1 MSLLPSRLLTL
12 GCAIALAAA
21 SMLASPPVAAQASQR
36 GAIDE
41 QALRQDMQRAIDR
54 RRRELLPEYQRR
66 VREDGRANADA
77 WLRATAERLGREDGE
92 RVRRNHDS
100 GKYDAASRNMADMPA
115 AGDRRGTGKKAADGK
130 RKDPACARMVTR
142 QRNVPSVSGGPMQ
155 MIMVTECVPASR

>member
-1 MSLLPSRLLTL
+1 MSVSPSRLLTL
-12 GCAIALAAA
+12 GCAIALAVA

-41 QALRQDMQRAIDR
+41 QALRQDMQRAIGR
-54 RRRELLPEYQRR
+54 RRSELLPEYQRR
-66 VREDGRANADA
+66 VREDGRASADA
-77 WLRATAERLGREDGE
+77 WLRATAERLGREDGQQ
-92 RVRRNHDS
+92 VRRNHDS
-100 GKYDAASRNMADMPA
+100 GKYDAASRGTAGA
-115 AGDRRGTGKKAADGK
+115 SATGDRLGAGGKAADGK

>member
-1 MSLLPSRLLTL
+1 MSLLPSRLSAV

-21 SMLASPPVAAQASQR
+21 SMLAPPPVAAQASQR

-54 RRRELLPEYQRR
+54 RRSELLPEYQRR
-66 VREDGRANADA
+66 VREDGKASADA
-77 WLRATAERLGREDGE
+77 WLRATAERLGREDGQQ
-92 RVRRNHDS
+92 VRRDHDR
-100 GKYDAASRNMADMPA
+100 GKYDAASRGTAGA
-115 AGDRRGTGKKAADGK
+115 SATGDRRAAGGKAAGK
-130 RKDPACARMVTR
+130 GKDPACARMVTR